1 MESFDQA
8 WELICDYCQSK
19 ITDVAYKTWF
29 SRLKPVSLDLGRAWP
44 LSRRPT
50 ISTSRR
56 CCAATATC
64 WGRPSR
70 TCSAPRSA
78 SPSACPRSTPP
89 PKQEEPAEDGYEL
102 TFGTFVVGPS
112 NRFAHAACQAVAS
125 QPAIL
130 YNPLF
135 IYGNS
140 GLGKT
145 HLLNAV
151 AAEFK
156 KNFPD
161 KSVVYAKSEAF
172 TNEIIDAIAR
182 GTTPA
187 FREKYRK
194 ADLFLMD
201 DIQFIAGKA
210 STEEEF
216 FHTFNTLYDAKK
228 QIVLTADRPPKD
240 ISILSDRLKTRFEWG
255 LLADVQPPE
264 FETRVAIIARKAE
277 SLHFE
282 IPEAVC
288 EYIANKIKSNIRQLE
303 GTVKKLRAYHL
314 LENKPINIATA
325 QAAISDIINNNQPAP
340 VTVDKIIEEVARTYS
355 GNVPGGITPED
366 IRSQK
371 RSANISTAR
380 QLSMYIA
387 REITQMSMVEIGQT
401 FGGRDHSTVVYA
413 IRQAEKNI
421 KKDPPH
427 QGFGGRHHQEHP
439 QPLIFHISLH
449 IPQTGFSQR
458 WGKFSL
464 FPRPAQPVHSRK
476 GKRGRRFFPG
486 NQGIF
491 RFSTNPQPLLLLRNL
506 KT

>member
-1 MESFDQA
+1 MKKNGNYDILSLEYRPFAEGRDRGECSPQKIAFTWRGINLDSFDQA
-8 WELICDYCQSK
+8 WELICQYCKSN
-19 ITDVAYKTWF
+19 ITEVAYNTWF
-29 SRLKPVSLDLGRAWP
+29 SRLKPVSLDFSKGTAIVEAPNEFHKQTL
-44 LSRRPT
+44 L
-50 ISTSRR
+50 R
-56 CCAATATC
+56 CYSDLLKEAFDNVFGGGITFQICVH
-64 WGRPSR
+64 
-70 TCSAPRSA
+70 
-78 SPSACPRSTPP
+78 
-89 PKQEEPAEDGYEL
+89 EELKRQQKPEEADPFEQGDYEL
-102 TFGTFVVGPS
+102 TFDTFVVGPS
-112 NRFAHAACQAVAS
+112 NRFAHAACQAVAAK
-125 QPAIL
+125 PALL

-135 IYGNS
+135 IYGSS

-151 AAEFK
+151 AKEFK

-161 KSVVYAKSEAF
+161 RTVIYAKSEDF
-172 TNEIIDAIAR
+172 TNEIITAIAQ

-277 SLHFE
+277 SLNLE
-282 IPEAVC
+282 IPETVC
-288 EYIANKIKSNIRQLE
+288 EYIANKLKSNIRQLE

-314 LENKPINIATA
+314 LEGKPINIATA
-325 QAAISDIINNNQPAP
+325 QAAISDIINNSQPTP
-340 VTVDKIIEEVARTYS
+340 VTVDKIIEEVARTY
-355 GNVPGGITPED
+355 GGITPED

-371 RSANISTAR
+371 RNANISKAR
-380 QLSMYIA
+380 QVSMYIV
-387 REITQMSMVEIGQT
+387 REITQMSMVEIGET

-413 IRQAEKNI
+413 VRQVEKDL
-421 KKDPPH
+421 KKDPH
-427 QGFGGRHHQEHP
+427 TKAMVDDIIKNIRD
-439 QPLIFHISLH
+439 
-449 IPQTGFSQR
+449 R
-458 WGKFSL
+458 
-464 FPRPAQPVHSRK
+464 
-476 GKRGRRFFPG
+476 
-486 NQGIF
+486 
-491 RFSTNPQPLLLLRNL
+491 
-506 KT
+506 

>member
-1 MESFDQA
+1 MKKNGNYDILSLEYRPFAEGRDRGECSPQKIAFTWRGINLDSFDQA
-8 WELICDYCQSK
+8 WELICQYCKSN
-19 ITDVAYKTWF
+19 ITEVAYNTWF
-29 SRLKPVSLDLGRAWP
+29 SRLKPVSLDFSKGTAIVEAPNEFHKQTL
-44 LSRRPT
+44 L
-50 ISTSRR
+50 R
-56 CCAATATC
+56 CYSDLLKEAFDNVFGGGITFQICVH
-64 WGRPSR
+64 
-70 TCSAPRSA
+70 
-78 SPSACPRSTPP
+78 
-89 PKQEEPAEDGYEL
+89 EELKRQQKPEEADPFEQGDYEL
-102 TFGTFVVGPS
+102 TFDTFVVGPS
-112 NRFAHAACQAVAS
+112 NRFAHAACQAVAAK
-125 QPAIL
+125 PALL

-135 IYGNS
+135 IYGSS

-151 AAEFK
+151 AKEFK

-161 KSVVYAKSEAF
+161 RTVIYAKSEDF
-172 TNEIIDAIAR
+172 TNEIITAIAQ

-277 SLHFE
+277 SLNLE
-282 IPEAVC
+282 IPETVC
-288 EYIANKIKSNIRQLE
+288 EYIANKLKSNIRQLE

-314 LENKPINIATA
+314 LEGKPINIATA
-325 QAAISDIINNNQPAP
+325 QAAISDIINNSQPTP
-340 VTVDKIIEEVARTYS
+340 VTVDKISEEVARTS
-355 GNVPGGITPED
+355 GGITPED

-371 RSANISTAR
+371 RNANISKAR
-380 QLSMYIA
+380 QVSMYIV
-387 REITQMSMVEIGQT
+387 REITQMSMVEIGET

-413 IRQAEKNI
+413 VRQVEKDL
-421 KKDPPH
+421 KKDPH
-427 QGFGGRHHQEHP
+427 TKAMVDDIIKNIRD
-439 QPLIFHISLH
+439 
-449 IPQTGFSQR
+449 R
-458 WGKFSL
+458 
-464 FPRPAQPVHSRK
+464 
-476 GKRGRRFFPG
+476 
-486 NQGIF
+486 
-491 RFSTNPQPLLLLRNL
+491 
-506 KT
+506 